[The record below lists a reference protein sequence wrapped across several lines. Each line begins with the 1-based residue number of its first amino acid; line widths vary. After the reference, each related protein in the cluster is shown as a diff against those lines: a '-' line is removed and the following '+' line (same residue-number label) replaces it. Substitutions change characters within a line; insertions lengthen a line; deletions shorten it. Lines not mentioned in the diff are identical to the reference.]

1 MKQSHRLLSLLLA
14 VVMLIGIAMPMGAD
28 ALTPISTL
36 TFNYSFEEGERL
48 HFSAGAGNHVS
59 LLQCDWRYDD
69 SNRYFNDSLTANQKE
84 QYELFFQVQPEDGYA
99 IINNLQSCTFNGVSL
114 SKNAALPLG
123 SFRQMGDNSVQVR
136 VRFSY
141 LKVVDKAG
149 HSVDGS
155 NITGFHIQGET
166 LDFSNINC
174 FNDNGHFSNY
184 TVSGDAKLKT
194 TTAIAGNTVTMGAD
208 ASTITANFNNHKVY
222 KNVITKSGFD
232 KEGSYVY
239 ACSEC
244 SFKDIGV
251 HSLSAVDM
259 ELEGFE
265 EHGASSKTLYYNGK
279 NQYLGVDLY
288 FEGRPLSESEYSIK
302 YPAKSSKVGSYEATV
317 SVFGTYFEDSL
328 TYSYHIYLGKPKVSA
343 TVSANAVKLTW
354 KKVTGA
360 TKYRV
365 YGYNLKTGKYTRIA
379 DTTKLT
385 YTRTGRAG
393 GTAYAYLVRALFVQ
407 SGKEVLSPYTKKD
420 NVNVVTLCAAPK
432 VKAAVSGKT
441 VTLKWAKISGTKFYR
456 VYQYNAK
463 TKKYNTLVNS
473 TGKVSVK
480 LTKQAK
486 GTHYYLVRA
495 FNKAGN
501 GSKYTTKNLV
511 KAVVR

>member
-1 MKQSHRLLSLLLA
+1 MKKSYKLLSLLLA
-14 VVMLIGIAMPMGAD
+14 VVMLMSIVVPMSAS
-28 ALTPISTL
+28 ASTPINALS
-36 TFNYSFEEGERL
+36 FNYSFENGERL
-48 HFSAGAGNHVS
+48 NFSAADNNHVS
-59 LLQCDWRYDD
+59 LLQCNWVRGDG
-69 SNRYFNDSLTANQKE
+69 SKYFNDSLTANQNE
-84 QYELFFQVQPEDGYA
+84 QYELFFQVEPDEGYN

-136 VRFSY
+136 VQFSY

-149 HSVDGS
+149 RSVDES
-155 NITGFHIQGET
+155 NITGFHIKGET
-166 LDFSNINC
+166 LAFPKIDC
-174 FNDNGHFSNY
+174 FNENGHFSSY
-184 TVSGDAKLKT
+184 SVSGDAALKT
-194 TTAIAGNTVTMGAD
+194 TTAVAGNTVTMGAG

-222 KNVITKSGFD
+222 KNVLLKSGFD

-244 SFKDIGV
+244 SFKDIGER
-251 HSLSAVDM
+251 SLPAVDM

-288 FEGRPLSESEYSIK
+288 FDGRPLSNSEYSIK
-302 YPAKSSKVGSYEATV
+302 NPAQSKKVGSYQATV
-317 SVFGTYFEDSL
+317 SVFSPYFEDSL
-328 TYSYHIYLGKPKVSA
+328 TYSYRIYLGKPKVSA

-354 KKVTGA
+354 KKVSGA

-365 YGYNLKTGKYTRIA
+365 YGYNLKTGKYTRLA

-393 GTAYAYLVRALFVQ
+393 GTAYAYLVRALFVE

-420 NVNVVTLCAAPK
+420 NVNVVTLCSAPK
-432 VKAAVSGKT
+432 VKASVSGKT
-441 VTLKWAKISGTKFYR
+441 VTLKWAKISGAKFYR
-456 VYQYNAK
+456 VYQYNTK
-463 TKKYNTLVNS
+463 TKKYSTLVKS
-473 TGKVSVK
+473 TGKLSVK

-495 FNKAGN
+495 FNKADN

-511 KAVVR
+511 KAIVR